1 MSLNLVV
8 NIKENLINSITT
20 QSQSLFRE
28 KLRLNNL
35 YDFNNKKDETLLY
48 ELIESPSE
56 YLSQATDISM
66 KLFST
71 LRSRHDLVYKLLTH
85 CKTKETK
92 ECLAKFIMQY
102 FYENIFSSAFIEN
115 ELLLI
120 MYLSLQNEINSLPDE
135 MNKDGNELFKETINH
150 FLFKNLLRKT
160 DIKSYFGII
169 LKDIISLLATKKESE
184 KPLTFQLN
192 LIMCELI
199 DKKKERSQLKPNTSP
214 SKIRRVTTFV
224 STSSSKQ
231 FNEKEYMNF
240 FMDTNDTYESSND
253 ATTPG
258 NYGMKR
264 GKKENKQSH
273 NQDHFNTCLV
283 SLKLEDLEQLE
294 KNETHKGMKQYL
306 VSHISAMRSNEEIYQ
321 NEKFMLIVCKTSNQS
336 NKVFK
341 IYESTFNIVIDVIEM
356 LFDNLLNNYRI
367 IPYSIKCICKM
378 ISILINKKYPHLTIP
393 ERNRYIAEFFIEKI
407 LKPIFSIP
415 DWNGL
420 ITSVIV
426 SNNTKKNILLIL
438 KIIKELVKGNL
449 FNSNLKPDYTVF
461 NKFFVRIMPRVFEF
475 FDKLI
480 DVKLPPTIE
489 KCIDNCTAPENIIY
503 DYFEENPNE
512 KLTHVSVCFSIY
524 DLKNIFQIIKDNEH
538 VFLNSTPK
546 CEDLNKQRFLEQ
558 TQNTFQRTYKKLK
571 SSPVYMAILDELLS
585 NEQSSG
591 KMIYILQS
599 ELKFNKHF
607 EEFMKI
613 NLRHQSFALP
623 LPNENK
629 ETKVSRATIMAPPPM
644 FANANSEIQT
654 KTNIIR
660 VKNFLSKILFN
671 FKELTEEI
679 LISQSVHTTEEIINS
694 IKIFLQTDY
703 YLLLNSIPLDWYGD
717 SLMNFLQ
724 ELPDD
729 YKANDYE
736 KLYNELTY
744 EVEESIKLYN
754 LSVLSDIKTKLKYA
768 ERAQSLISGNI
779 LQFNKI
785 EVNNKIQKFIDAL
798 KLDVQLCIKKQKKDQ
813 EEFCVVK
820 NSKTKSTLSYFENF
834 IFDNK
839 TNKGELCSTIHDFIR
854 QFPHFVAFSEYDD
867 DNLCSILRKYKVPEA
882 MEFYLSEIQKNINP
896 TDFNE
901 TKEDAVAYEISNF
914 IYGKLYDRLYTNIS
928 DDNDFKIYH
937 WCISLNWVEPE
948 HIIPIKG
955 IILNNF
961 LPAAVK
967 HIRRME
973 TEKTP
978 NKKIEEIM
986 RVSELIQSAIVFS
999 TGQSDNSV
1007 DDALPF
1013 FEYAIIKAQPQ
1024 FLSSNVNYMEMFLDT
1039 NLKKTKYGLILT
1051 QLHLIVETL
1060 INFSYENLLGLSEEE
1075 FNERTL
1081 KADIK

>member
-1 MSLNLVV
+1 MSANLVV
-8 NIKENLINSITT
+8 NIKENLISSITT

-35 YDFNNKKDETLLY
+35 YDYNNKKDETLLY
-48 ELIESPSE
+48 ELIDSPSE
-56 YLSQATDISM
+56 YLSQATDVAM

-85 CKTKETK
+85 CKTRETK
-92 ECLAKFIMQY
+92 ECLAKLIMQY

-120 MYLSLQNEINSLPDE
+120 MYLSLQNEINSLPSE
-135 MNKDGNELFKETINH
+135 INKDKDELFKETINH
-150 FLFKNLLRKT
+150 FLFKDLLRKT
-160 DIKSYFGII
+160 DIKSYFGIV
-169 LKDIISLLATKKESE
+169 LKDIISMLATKKETE
-184 KPLTFQLN
+184 KPLMFQLN

-214 SKIRRVTTFV
+214 GKIRRVTTFV

-231 FNEKEYMNF
+231 FNEREYMNF
-240 FMDTNDTYESSND
+240 FMDSNDTRDNASDE
-253 ATTPG
+253 TTAG
-258 NYGMKR
+258 NQAVKR
-264 GKKENKQSH
+264 GKRET
-273 NQDHFNTCLV
+273 NQDHFNSCIV
-283 SLKLEDLEQLE
+283 DLKVKDLEQLE
-294 KNETHKGMKQYL
+294 KNESHKGMKQYL
-306 VSHISAMRSNEEIYQ
+306 VTHLTAMKSNEQVYQ
-321 NEKFMLIVCKTSNQS
+321 NQTFMVNVFKTTNQS
-336 NKVFK
+336 NEVYK
-341 IYESTFNIVIDVIEM
+341 IYQSTFNIVVDVIEM

-378 ISILINKKYPHLTIP
+378 ISILITKKYPQLTVL
-393 ERNRYIAEFFIEKI
+393 EHNRYIAEFFIEKI

-449 FNSNLKPDYTVF
+449 FNSTLKPDYTVF
-461 NKFFVRIMPRVFEF
+461 NKFFVRIMPKVFDF

-503 DYFEENPNE
+503 DYFDENPKE
-512 KLTHVSVCFSIY
+512 KITHVSVCFSIY
-524 DLKNIFQIIKDNEH
+524 DLKNIYQIIKDNED

-546 CEDLNKQRFLEQ
+546 CDDFDKQRLLQ
-558 TQNTFQRTYKKLK
+558 QSQNTFQRSYKKLK

-585 NEQSSG
+585 NDQASG
-591 KMIYILQS
+591 KMIYMLQS

-629 ETKVSRATIMAPPPM
+629 ETKVSRATIVAPPPLL
-644 FANANSEIQT
+644 ANATSEIQT

-679 LISQSVHTTEEIINS
+679 LISQSVHSTEEIINS

-717 SLMNFLQ
+717 SLMTFLQ

-736 KLYNELTY
+736 KLYDELTY

-754 LSVLSDIKTKLKYA
+754 LSVLGDIKTKLKYT

-779 LQFNKI
+779 AQFNKI

-798 KLDVQLCIKKQKKDQ
+798 KLDVHLCIKKQKKEQ
-813 EEFCVVK
+813 EEFCIVK
-820 NSKTKSTLSYFENF
+820 NSRNKMTLSYFENF

-839 TNKGELCSTIHDFIR
+839 TNKGELCSTIHDFIK
-854 QFPHFVAFSEYDD
+854 QFPHFVAFS
-867 DNLCSILRKYKVPEA
+867 
-882 MEFYLSEIQKNINP
+882 
-896 TDFNE
+896 
-901 TKEDAVAYEISNF
+901 
-914 IYGKLYDRLYTNIS
+914 G
-928 DDNDFKIYH
+928 
-937 WCISLNWVEPE
+937 
-948 HIIPIKG
+948 
-955 IILNNF
+955 
-961 LPAAVK
+961 
-967 HIRRME
+967 
-973 TEKTP
+973 
-978 NKKIEEIM
+978 
-986 RVSELIQSAIVFS
+986 
-999 TGQSDNSV
+999 
-1007 DDALPF
+1007 
-1013 FEYAIIKAQPQ
+1013 
-1024 FLSSNVNYMEMFLDT
+1024 
-1039 NLKKTKYGLILT
+1039 
-1051 QLHLIVETL
+1051 
-1060 INFSYENLLGLSEEE
+1060 
-1075 FNERTL
+1075 
-1081 KADIK
+1081 

>member
-1 MSLNLVV
+1 
-8 NIKENLINSITT
+8 
-20 QSQSLFRE
+20 
-28 KLRLNNL
+28 
-35 YDFNNKKDETLLY
+35 
-48 ELIESPSE
+48 
-56 YLSQATDISM
+56 M
-66 KLFST
+66 KFFST
-71 LRSRHDLVYKLLTH
+71 LRSRHDIVYKLLTH
-85 CKTKETK
+85 SKTKDTK

-135 MNKDGNELFKETINH
+135 FNKDKIELFKETINH
-150 FLFKNLLRKT
+150 FLFKSLLRKT

-184 KPLTFQLN
+184 KPLMFQLN

-199 DKKKERSQLKPNTSP
+199 DKKKERSQIKPSNTSP
-214 SKIRRVTTFV
+214 SKIRRVTTFG
-224 STSSSKQ
+224 STSST
-231 FNEKEYMNF
+231 KEYMNF
-240 FMDTNDTYESSND
+240 FMDTNDPSSSNSNN
-253 ATTPG
+253 ASTPG
-258 NYGMKR
+258 SNYGMKL
-264 GKKENKQSH
+264 GKKDNKLSH
-273 NQDHFNTCLV
+273 NQDHFNTCIV
-283 SLKLEDLEQLE
+283 DLKMKDLEQLE
-294 KNETHKGMKQYL
+294 RNELHKGMKQYL
-306 VSHISAMRSNEEIYQ
+306 VSHISTMKNNEQVYQ
-321 NEKFMLIVCKTSNQS
+321 NKTFMVNVFKTTNQS
-336 NKVFK
+336 NEVYK
-341 IYESTFNIVIDVIEM
+341 IYQSTFNIVVEVIEM

-378 ISILINKKYPHLTIP
+378 ISILIYKKYPHITLL
-393 ERNRYIAEFFIEKI
+393 EHNRFIAEFFIEKM

-415 DWNGL
+415 DWYGL

-438 KIIKELVKGNL
+438 KIIKELIKGNL
-449 FNSNLKPDYTVF
+449 FNSTVKPDYTVF
-461 NKFFVRIMPRVFEF
+461 NKFFIKIMPKVFEF

-503 DYFEENPNE
+503 DYFEENPTE
-512 KLTHVSVCFSIY
+512 KITHVSVCFSIH
-524 DLKNIFQIIKDNEH
+524 DLKNIFQIIQDNED
-538 VFLNSTPK
+538 VFLNTTPK
-546 CEDLNKQRFLEQ
+546 CDDDEHKQRFLQQ

-571 SSPVYMAILDELLS
+571 TSPVYMAILDELLA
-585 NEQSSG
+585 NDQSVG

-629 ETKVSRATIMAPPPM
+629 ETKVSRATIIAPPPM
-644 FANANSEIQT
+644 LTTANTELQT

-717 SLMNFLQ
+717 SLMNFLH

-736 KLYNELTY
+736 KLYDELTY

-754 LSVLSDIKTKLKYA
+754 LSVLSDIKTKLKYT

-779 LQFNKI
+779 VQFNKI

-798 KLDVQLCIKKQKKDQ
+798 KLDVHLCIKKQKKEQ
-813 EEFCVVK
+813 EEFCIVK
-820 NSKTKSTLSYFENF
+820 NTKTKLTLSYFENF

-839 TNKGELCSTIHDFIR
+839 TNKGELCSTIHDFIK

-867 DNLCSILRKYKVPEA
+867 DNLCGILRKYKVPEA

-914 IYGKLYDRLYTNIS
+914 IYGKLYDRLYTNVS

-973 TEKTP
+973 MEKTP

-1060 INFSYENLLGLSEEE
+1060 INFSYENLIGLSEEE

-1081 KADIK
+1081 KADGR